1 VIRPPPTATLF
12 IFFDGKHAFDMVF
25 QSRRDVDCT
34 FFRTGIALLLHRSIP
49 QYILQF
55 TPNLQYHA
63 ISAQLQS
70 RHIIESGMLA
80 AVLQWPHRCM

>member
-1 VIRPPPTATLF
+1 MPLTW
-12 IFFDGKHAFDMVF
+12 FFNHKEISIAPSSGLESPCCSIDP
-25 QSRRDVDCT
+25 
-34 FFRTGIALLLHRSIP
+34 FRN
-49 QYILQF
+49 ILQF

-63 ISAQLQS
+63 ISAQLQR